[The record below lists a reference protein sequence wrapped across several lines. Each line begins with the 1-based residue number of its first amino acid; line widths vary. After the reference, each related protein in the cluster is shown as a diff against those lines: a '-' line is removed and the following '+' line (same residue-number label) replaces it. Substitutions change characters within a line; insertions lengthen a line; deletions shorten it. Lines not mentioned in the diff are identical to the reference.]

1 MVVLL
6 YFDETQNV
14 NVKLISARRLMRT
27 TQKDEVLG
35 LHYVLRFVKVKQ
47 QTLYYILLFYN

>member
-47 QTLYYILLFYN
+47 QTLCYILLFYN